1 MMRSMDTQLAK
12 DLNRDIHLYLTK
24 LAEIQKF
31 LTVSMQDN
39 PHFDRASM
47 KQVWKQMEQIAKL
60 ARLDRSC
67 PYCGGKGCDACKGT
81 GFVSEDVWKM
91 APKDLK

>member
-1 MMRSMDTQLAK
+1 MRSMDTQLAK
-12 DLNRDIHLYLTK
+12 DLNRDIEMFLTK

-39 PHFDRASM
+39 PHFDRATM
-47 KQVWKQMEQIAKL
+47 KQAWLQMEQVAKL

-67 PYCGGKGCDACKGT
+67 PYCGGRGCEACKGT
-81 GFVSEDVWKM
+81 GFVSESVWKM